1 MIKIRILDGYRVI
14 GGNKIVVEG
23 KEGSILLDFG
33 MNFVSWRDYFE
44 EFVNPRTGLIIKD
57 LLKLGLLPK
66 INIYRSDLTN
76 NLELPGLSKEIIF
89 TFLSH
94 AHMDHMGFIGLLNE
108 NIPILSTTE
117 TLALIMALNEI
128 NFEEKSKLILEKRI
142 PSSYPIREDVLVKP
156 RSNKEPIKRT
166 LIYSGNNGIS
176 SLPLSITNIKEYFE
190 EINIENSFSAK
201 FVGAEIL
208 PVYHSVIGSASL
220 YFRLNGMRFLYT
232 GDLRDSPLPE
242 EESLLLDIGKNR
254 MELANSTKRMIN
266 YVKGKVDVLIIEG
279 TRTKESH
286 SVITEATLFNNVYE
300 EVKKNKD
307 KLVIADFPL
316 RHLERFH
323 TFLKVAKETD
333 RQLVVLTKDY
343 LLLNALAT
351 INSDWNFDKYISH
364 IRVFHQGKGEWRGWE
379 KRFLEGEIFNNPPAQ
394 NILIKPS
401 EIEKSP
407 GSYILN
413 IGYYE
418 LPNLLD
424 FSYEILNGAIYVHS
438 NSEAYTEEQ
447 NIDFTRLLNWLKYF
461 NIEPK
466 GIREKDGKLIFDRM
480 YHASGHISPKGLEEL
495 IDTINPSIIIPV
507 HTESPEWF
515 SSRWNKKV
523 RLDSD
528 IILC

>member
-1 MIKIRILDGYRVI
+1 MIRVKLLDGYRVI
-14 GGNKIVVEG
+14 GGNKILVESE
-23 KEGSILLDFG
+23 EGSILLDFG
-33 MNFVSWRDYFE
+33 MNFSSWRKYFE
-44 EFVNPRTGLIIKD
+44 EFVTPRTGLIIRD
-57 LLKLGLLPK
+57 LLKLGLIPEIDL
-66 INIYRSDLTN
+66 YRSDLTA
-76 NLELPGLSKEIIF
+76 NLKLPKPSKEIIF
-89 TFLSH
+89 AFLSH

-108 NIPILSTTE
+108 DIPILATTE
-117 TLALIMALNEI
+117 TLALIIALNEI
-128 NFEEKSKLILEKRI
+128 YSEEKSKLIVEKRK
-142 PSSYPIREDVLVKP
+142 PGSYPIREDVLISQ
-156 RSNKEPIKRT
+156 RSNKEPIRRT
-166 LIYSGNNGIS
+166 LIYSGNNGVS
-176 SLPLSITNIKEYFE
+176 SLPISIDNIEEYFE
-190 EINIENSFSAK
+190 EVNIEDFFSAK
-201 FVGAEIL
+201 FVNADVL

-220 YFRLNGMRFLYT
+220 YFKLDGVRFLYT

-242 EESLLLDIGKNR
+242 EEGLLLDIGENR
-254 MELANSTKRMIN
+254 LELANSTRRMIDRL
-266 YVKGKVDVLIIEG
+266 KGKVDVLIVEG

-286 SVITEATLFNNVYE
+286 SVITEATIYNKVYE
-300 EVKKNKD
+300 EVKRNKD

-351 INSDWNFDKYISH
+351 INSDWDFKRYIGH
-364 IRVFHQGKGEWRGWE
+364 IRVYHQGKGEWRGWE
-379 KRFLEGEIFNNPPAQ
+379 KRFLEGKIFNNPPVED
-394 NILIKPS
+394 ILIKPS
-401 EIEKSP
+401 EIERAPS
-407 GSYILN
+407 SYILN

-424 FSYEILNGAIYVHS
+424 LPYDILNGAIYIHS

-447 NIDFTRLLNWLKYF
+447 SIDFTRLLNWLKYF

-466 GIREKDGKLIFDRM
+466 GVKEKAGKPVFDRM

-495 IDTINPSIIIPV
+495 IDTIKPSIIIPI
-507 HTESPEWF
+507 HTESPDWF
-515 SSRWNKKV
+515 SSKWDKKV